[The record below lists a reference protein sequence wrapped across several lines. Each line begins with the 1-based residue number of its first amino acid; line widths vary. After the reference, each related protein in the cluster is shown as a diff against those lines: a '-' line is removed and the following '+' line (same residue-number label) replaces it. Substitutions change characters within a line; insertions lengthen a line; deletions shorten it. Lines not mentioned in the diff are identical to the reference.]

1 MIRLALVII
10 VLVSLTTVGSV
21 QNSTYQLPLSSET
34 GTVYAQQSLTA
45 NSLTPSTL
53 GLASLEIPQTS
64 TDDSIAAKADG
75 YIKQQAGIGFSGAVL
90 LARGGHIVIERAYN
104 EPATLGA
111 HPAFWLASNSKQFV
125 AAAVLRLQEQGKLSV
140 SDPITRFLK
149 NVPTD
154 KEKVTLH
161 HLLTHTSGLPHR
173 YVADGIVNRE
183 EAVQAILALPLEGS
197 IGQRYH
203 YSNDGYN
210 LLAAIVEVASGKSF
224 EEYLRTEL
232 FDPAGMKHTGF
243 WGYQDDAPIVPIAN
257 TAQLRNQK
265 PTIFRDGKGV
275 ANWGYR
281 GATGVFSTTE
291 DLYLWLQALS
301 NGTVLNKSSVE
312 QMWSAQVFNRHGS
325 QKGREI
331 YYGYGWGVITQDGRR
346 VGVNHAGDED
356 WLGHN
361 GVIARHENG
370 DVIIVLSNAGQIE
383 DDSWS
388 VHLSRRLSEILSQ

>member
-1 MIRLALVII
+1 MTRLACAII
-10 VLVSLTTVGSV
+10 LFISFVTVGFV
-21 QNSTYQLPLSSET
+21 QNPAYQLPRSPET
-34 GTVYAQQSLTA
+34 GIVYAQKSLTA
-45 NSLTPSTL
+45 NPLTPSLL

-64 TDDSIAAKADG
+64 ADDSIAAKADG
-75 YIKQQAGIGFSGAVL
+75 YLKQQAGIGFSGAVL
-90 LARGGHIVIERAYN
+90 LARGGHIVLDRTYN

-140 SDPITRFLK
+140 SDSITRFLK

-154 KEKVTLH
+154 KQKVTLH

-173 YVADGIVNRE
+173 YVADGIVSRE
-183 EAVQAILALPLEGS
+183 EAVRAILALPLEGS
-197 IGQRYH
+197 IGERYH

-224 EEYLRTEL
+224 EEYLHTEL
-232 FDPAGMKHTGF
+232 FNPAGMKHTGS
-243 WGYQDDAPIVPIAN
+243 WGFLDDAAIAPIAN

-265 PTIFRDGKGV
+265 PTIFRDGKSI

-301 NGTVLNKSSVE
+301 NGTVLSKSSVE

-383 DDSWS
+383 DESWS
-388 VHLSRRLSEILSQ
+388 VRLNRRLNEILSQ